1 MALKPLRVRYSKI
14 AATVQELLDR
24 HGVSGP
30 CVPVQ
35 AIARGE
41 GLDVK
46 QGDLGQVSG
55 MLVRGTAGAT
65 IGVNSKHAPTRRRF
79 TIAHEL
85 GHFLLHEGLLSHVD
99 KDFRVN
105 YRDDESSLATNIEE
119 IEANTF
125 AASLLMPEPFLQA
138 LNAEDAVDD
147 DSRVAELAAE
157 FDVSRHAMSL
167 RLINLYGRY
176 KPF

>member
-14 AATVQELLDR
+14 ATTVRELLDR
-24 HGVSGP
+24 HGVDGP
-30 CVPVQ
+30 SVPVQ
-35 AIARGE
+35 NIARGE

-46 QGDLGQVSG
+46 QGDLGAVSG
-55 MLVRGTAGAT
+55 MLVRGTGSAT

-99 KDFRVN
+99 RDFRVN

-125 AASLLMPEPFLQA
+125 AASLLMPAHFLDA

-147 DSRVAELAAE
+147 DSRVADLAAQ